1 MYIVDFHHVDF
12 DRNPGDDEFALNIH
26 TLQDHSK
33 LSLSFIP
40 EQNQWFKLFHDKEDD
55 NHAYYKVV
63 KVLQVLHHDNKSN
76 HFEVFVLKY
85 GTDAMFNDEMYST
98 LNTII
103 ST

>member
-1 MYIVDFHHVDF
+1 
-12 DRNPGDDEFALNIH
+12 
-26 TLQDHSK
+26 
-33 LSLSFIP
+33 LSFIP